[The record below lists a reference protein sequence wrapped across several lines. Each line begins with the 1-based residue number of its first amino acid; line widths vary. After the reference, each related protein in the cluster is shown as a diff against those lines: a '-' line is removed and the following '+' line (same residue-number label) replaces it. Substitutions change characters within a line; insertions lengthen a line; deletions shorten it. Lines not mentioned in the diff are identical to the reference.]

1 MSSGIQLTLLM
12 GPVIAIPAPRLVM
25 DALESVEVT
34 TAAGSTSGFQMSFTF
49 NSKSELNTIF
59 LLAAGQNTSLGTPPL
74 RVMLIVTINGTPNV
88 LFDGVMTNVDVQAGS
103 GKSPGQVS
111 VTGED
116 ITKVMDLFDFSGL
129 PYPAMPIEARVALI
143 CAKYA
148 MFGVIPMVIPV
159 LFPEVPIPVDYI
171 PAHKGTDLQYLQQLA
186 EDVGYVF
193 YVEAGP
199 APGTNI
205 AYFGPEIKVGVPQP
219 ALNIDMDAHT
229 NVEKL
234 SFNFDATKG
243 VLPVV
248 YIQNPLTRA
257 PIPIPIP
264 DLNPLQPPLGLLP
277 TPIANLKV
285 LKNTAKLSPLKA
297 IGRGLA
303 EAARSQDAVS
313 ARGSL
318 DVQRYGRLL
327 KARQL
332 VDVRETGLT
341 YDGLYYVR
349 SVTSKL
355 KRGEFKQEFNLTRN
369 GLVSITPRVP
379 A

>member
-1 MSSGIQLTLLM
+1 
-12 GPVIAIPAPRLVM
+12 VIAIPAPQLVM

-59 LLAAGQNTSLGTPPL
+59 LLAAGNNTSLGTPPM

-88 LFDGVMTNVDVQAGS
+88 LFDGVMTNVDVQVGS
-103 GKSPGQVS
+103 GKYPGQVS
-111 VTGED
+111 VTGD
-116 ITKVMDLFDFSGL
+116 DLTKVMDLFDFSGL
-129 PYPAMPIEARVALI
+129 PYPAMPVEARVALI

-148 MFGVIPMVIPV
+148 MFGLIPMVIPV

-186 EDVGYVF
+186 DDAGYVF
-193 YVEAGP
+193 YVEPGP
-199 APGTNI
+199 TPGTNI
-205 AYFGPEIKVGVPQP
+205 AYFGPEVKVGVPQP

-229 NVEKL
+229 NVERL

-285 LKNTAKLSPLKA
+285 LKDTAKLGPLKA
-297 IGRGLA
+297 ISRGLA

-313 ARGSL
+313 GRGSL

-332 VDVRETGLT
+332 VGVRGAGLA
-341 YDGLYYVR
+341 YDGLYYVQ

-355 KRGEFKQEFNLTRN
+355 KRGEFKQDFHLTRN